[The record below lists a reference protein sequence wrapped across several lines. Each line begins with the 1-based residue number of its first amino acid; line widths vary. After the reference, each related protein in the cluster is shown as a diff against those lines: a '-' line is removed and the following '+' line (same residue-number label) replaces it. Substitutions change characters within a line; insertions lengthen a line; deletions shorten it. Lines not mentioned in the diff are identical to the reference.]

1 MAHIL
6 NAAAHRS
13 GRDSFQDELAFA
25 LSIPVV
31 RIAFATSL
39 WSVLTS
45 FI

>member
-6 NAAAHRS
+6 NAAAHRQ

-31 RIAFATSL
+31 CCRDL
-39 WSVLTS
+39 CEC
-45 FI
+45 